1 VSVLAD
7 LKEAAGESVVE
18 FLTPIRECFEQLRG
32 DERELQH
39 LLAVGAE
46 KARRSSEPTL
56 EQMYDG
62 MGFAKPEA
70 GRFFGAAPVVSDC

>member
-1 VSVLAD
+1 MLR
-7 LKEAAGESVVE
+7 AASW
-18 FLTPIRECFEQLRG
+18 R
-32 DERELQH
+32 ERELQH

-62 MGFAKPEA
+62 MGFAKPDA
-70 GRFFGAAPVVSDC
+70 GRFFGAARPRGL